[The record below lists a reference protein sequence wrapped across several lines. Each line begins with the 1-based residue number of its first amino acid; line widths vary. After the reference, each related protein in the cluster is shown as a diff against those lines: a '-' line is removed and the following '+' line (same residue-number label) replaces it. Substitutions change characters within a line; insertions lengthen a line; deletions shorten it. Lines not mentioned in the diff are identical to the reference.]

1 MNPIDKIMDK
11 MVKAYKEEY
20 GQDATMDDGET
31 IAGVFN
37 DCIVTMEMDEKEL
50 KINICAGEPY
60 IFNENA
66 FDESEK

>member
-1 MNPIDKIMDK
+1 MNPIKKITDK

-20 GQDATMDDGET
+20 GQDATMEDGDT

-37 DCIVTMEMDEKEL
+37 DCIVTMEMDGKEL

-60 IFNENA
+60 VFNENA
-66 FDESEK
+66 FEES